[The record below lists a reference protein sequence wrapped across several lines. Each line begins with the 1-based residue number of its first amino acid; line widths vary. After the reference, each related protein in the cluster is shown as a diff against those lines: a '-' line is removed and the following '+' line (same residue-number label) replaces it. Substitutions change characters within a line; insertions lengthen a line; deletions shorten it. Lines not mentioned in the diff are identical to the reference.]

1 MQANLLIERHIS
13 MQFYYKWVLFFLV
26 AILLS
31 ACQSMPKTSSA
42 YEVVE
47 QIKQSDQ
54 QLKQVN
60 LASVASNELDYLTES
75 AAVLQAL
82 ERNPAFNSQLQTI
95 NLSRADIQQASQ
107 LANPDLFYAFGVA
120 NKAYRYA
127 IDFPIE
133 ALWLRPIRMKQ
144 AEYKAKSVS
153 YQMIQI
159 GYNLIRDTRLAYGQ
173 VVIARER
180 LQTLEALY
188 HLKNV
193 IYQMVDTKQQLGE
206 ISQQE
211 VLLAKS
217 AMLVASR
224 DWEVAKIDV
233 KMAETKLFALIGQDN
248 QATTLAMS
256 QQLIPACEATD
267 VSNIKALA
275 LASRPDILSAE
286 MTVMASQSTS
296 KLSRSDW
303 IRVTASAD
311 ATSGQKTGH
320 TLGPALRFTLPI
332 FNQNQGQIARADA
345 ELKKAE
351 FDLAAVKQQ
360 AALEI
365 DTAHLQYQRD
375 CLDWQ
380 QLHEKVL
387 PNALQAIRFSE
398 EAYQKGDI
406 AYLNILESAKDYSD
420 GLLKEVKLKESLIAS
435 WSNLMR
441 SKAHPK

>member
-1 MQANLLIERHIS
+1 
-13 MQFYYKWVLFFLV
+13 
-26 AILLS
+26 
-31 ACQSMPKTSSA
+31 MPKTSSA
-42 YEVVE
+42 YDVVE

-60 LASVASNELDYLTES
+60 LSSVASNELDYLTES

-206 ISQQE
+206 ISEQE

-420 GLLKEVKLKESLIAS
+420 GLLKEVQLKESLIAS